1 MAIRQSSENGRDGR
15 TGGVPAPR
23 GGGGGSG
30 GGGRTARG
38 GGRPPRRPRRRGL
51 GERAMGRIFLTPSF
65 AFMAVIALFPVFY
78 AVLMSLY
85 EIRGFHQDFAGLGN
99 YARALTDPGFY
110 NAALNT
116 LVFTA
121 ASVTLEFTVGLG
133 FALIMH
139 QAFVGRGL
147 TRAVILVP
155 WVIPTAVAAQ
165 VWRYMFDHNPGFV
178 NAVLGTDV
186 NWLRDPVWS
195 MVGIIAADVWKT
207 APFVALLL
215 LAGLQTIPK
224 DYYEAAEIDGA
235 GVFQRFWSVTLPLLR
250 PAIVVALLFRTVD
263 ALRMFDF
270 AYVFA
275 GYSNSL
281 ATLSVYA
288 QRFLVAE
295 PRLGYAS
302 ALSTVTFVIV
312 MLVGLAFISRMGRH
326 MVGDTAREVKR

>member
-1 MAIRQSSENGRDGR
+1 MATTQTVRVS
-15 TGGVPAPR
+15 
-23 GGGGGSG
+23 
-30 GGGRTARG
+30 
-38 GGRPPRRPRRRGL
+38 RGL
-51 GERAMGRIFLTPSF
+51 GERAMGRIFLAPSF

-78 AVLMSLY
+78 AIGMSLY
-85 EIRGFHQDFAGLGN
+85 QIRGFRQEFTGVDN
-99 YARALTDPGFY
+99 YVRVLTDSGFF
-110 NAALNT
+110 NAVWNT
-116 LVFTA
+116 LVFTV
-121 ASVTLEFTVGLG
+121 ASVSLEFLVGMA

-139 QAFVGRGL
+139 QAFFGRGL
-147 TRAVILVP
+147 TRAVILIP

-165 VWRYMFDHNPGFV
+165 VWRFMFDPNPGFV
-178 NAVLGTDV
+178 NAVLGTDI

-195 MVGIIAADVWKT
+195 MVGIISADVWKT

-224 DYYEAAEIDGA
+224 DYYEAARVDGA
-235 GVFQRFWSVTLPLLR
+235 NALQRFWNITLPLLR
-250 PAIVVALLFRTVD
+250 PSIVVALLFRTVD

-270 AYVFA
+270 AYVFT

-288 QRFLVAE
+288 QRYLVRD
-295 PRLGYAS
+295 PDLGYAN

-326 MVGDTAREVKR
+326 MIGEAPRKEKR

>member
-1 MAIRQSSENGRDGR
+1 
-15 TGGVPAPR
+15 
-23 GGGGGSG
+23 
-30 GGGRTARG
+30 
-38 GGRPPRRPRRRGL
+38 
-51 GERAMGRIFLTPSF
+51 MGRIFLAPSF

-78 AVLMSLY
+78 AIGMSLY
-85 EIRGFHQDFAGLGN
+85 QIRGFRQEFTGVDN
-99 YARALTDPGFY
+99 YVRVLTDSGFF
-110 NAALNT
+110 NAVWNT
-116 LVFTA
+116 LVFTV
-121 ASVTLEFTVGLG
+121 ASVSLEFLVGMA

-139 QAFVGRGL
+139 QAFFGRGL
-147 TRAVILVP
+147 TRAVILIP

-165 VWRYMFDHNPGFV
+165 VWRFMFDPNPGFV
-178 NAVLGTDV
+178 NAVLGTDI

-195 MVGIIAADVWKT
+195 MVGIISADVWKT

-224 DYYEAAEIDGA
+224 DYYEAARVDGA
-235 GVFQRFWSVTLPLLR
+235 NALQRFWNITLPLLR
-250 PAIVVALLFRTVD
+250 PSIVVALLFRTVD

-270 AYVFA
+270 AYVFT

-288 QRFLVAE
+288 QRYLVRD
-295 PRLGYAS
+295 PDLGYAN

-326 MVGDTAREVKR
+326 MIGEAPRKEKR

>member
-1 MAIRQSSENGRDGR
+1 MATATRDTGTPERGRGAHIRH
-15 TGGVPAPR
+15 
-23 GGGGGSG
+23 
-30 GGGRTARG
+30 
-38 GGRPPRRPRRRGL
+38 GL

-85 EIRGFHQDFAGLGN
+85 RIRGFTREFVGIDN
-99 YARALTDPGFY
+99 YLQALSDPGFY

-116 LVFTA
+116 LVFTV
-121 ASVTLEFTVGLG
+121 ASVSLEFVIGLG

-178 NAVLGTDV
+178 NAVLGADI
-186 NWLRDPVWS
+186 NWLRDPAWS
-195 MVGIIAADVWKT
+195 MAGIIAADVWKT

-215 LAGLQTIPK
+215 LAGLQTIPR
-224 DYYEAAEIDGA
+224 DYYEAAKVDGA
-235 GVFQRFWSVTLPLLR
+235 GVLQRFWSITLPLLR

-295 PRLGYAS
+295 PQLGYAN

-326 MVGDTAREVKR
+326 MVGETAREVKR

>member
-1 MAIRQSSENGRDGR
+1 MAQRSTTDTRVSTR
-15 TGGVPAPR
+15 TSA
-23 GGGGGSG
+23 
-30 GGGRTARG
+30 
-38 GGRPPRRPRRRGL
+38 RGL
-51 GERAMGRIFLTPSF
+51 GERAMGRVFLAPSLG
-65 AFMAVIALFPVFY
+65 FMALIALFPVFY
-78 AVLMSLY
+78 AVGMSLFN
-85 EIRGFHQDFAGLGN
+85 IRGFRQDFIGIDN
-99 YARALTDPGFY
+99 YTRALTDPSFW
-110 NAALNT
+110 NAAKNT
-116 LVFTA
+116 LIFTV
-121 ASVTLEFTVGLG
+121 ASVSLEFVIGMA

-139 QAFVGRGL
+139 QVFIGRGL

-178 NAVLGTDV
+178 NAVLGTEI
-186 NWLRDPVWS
+186 NWLRDPAWS
-195 MVGIIAADVWKT
+195 MVGIISADVWKT

-224 DYYEAAEIDGA
+224 DYYEAAKVDGA
-235 GVFQRFWSVTLPLLR
+235 NALQRFWSITLPLLR

-295 PRLGYAS
+295 PQLGYAN

-326 MVGDTAREVKR
+326 MVGDVAGKERR

>member
-1 MAIRQSSENGRDGR
+1 MAKTQSVS
-15 TGGVPAPR
+15 T
-23 GGGGGSG
+23 
-30 GGGRTARG
+30 
-38 GGRPPRRPRRRGL
+38 RRGL
-51 GERAMGRIFLTPSF
+51 GERAMGRIFLAPSF

-78 AVLMSLY
+78 AIGMSLY
-85 EIRGFHQDFAGLGN
+85 SIRGFHQEFTGFDN
-99 YARALTDPGFY
+99 YARVLTDAGFF
-110 NAALNT
+110 NAVGNT
-116 LVFTA
+116 LVFTV
-121 ASVTLEFTVGLG
+121 ASVSLEFVVGMA

-178 NAVLGTDV
+178 NSVLGTDV
-186 NWLRDPVWS
+186 NWLRDPAWS
-195 MVGIIAADVWKT
+195 MVGIISADVWKT

-224 DYYEAAEIDGA
+224 DYYEAARVDGA
-235 GVFQRFWSVTLPLLR
+235 TVVQRFWFITLPLLR

-295 PRLGYAS
+295 PELGYAN

-312 MLVGLAFISRMGRH
+312 MIVGLAFISRMGRH
-326 MVGDTAREVKR
+326 MVGDVARKEK

>member
-1 MAIRQSSENGRDGR
+1 MATSQTVRVS
-15 TGGVPAPR
+15 
-23 GGGGGSG
+23 
-30 GGGRTARG
+30 
-38 GGRPPRRPRRRGL
+38 RGL
-51 GERAMGRIFLTPSF
+51 GERAMGRIFLAPSF

-78 AVLMSLY
+78 AIGMSLY
-85 EIRGFHQDFAGLGN
+85 QIRGFRQEFTGVDN
-99 YARALTDPGFY
+99 YVRVLTDSGFF
-110 NAALNT
+110 NAVWNT
-116 LVFTA
+116 LVFTV
-121 ASVTLEFTVGLG
+121 ASVSLEFLVGMA

-139 QAFVGRGL
+139 QAFFGRGL
-147 TRAVILVP
+147 TRAVILIP

-165 VWRYMFDHNPGFV
+165 VWRFMFDPNPGFV
-178 NAVLGTDV
+178 NAVLGTDI

-195 MVGIIAADVWKT
+195 MVGIISADVWKT

-224 DYYEAAEIDGA
+224 DYYEAARVDGA
-235 GVFQRFWSVTLPLLR
+235 NALQRFWNITLPLLR
-250 PAIVVALLFRTVD
+250 PSIVVALLFRTVD

-270 AYVFA
+270 AYVFT

-288 QRFLVAE
+288 QRYLVRD
-295 PRLGYAS
+295 PDLGYAN

-326 MVGDTAREVKR
+326 MIGEAPRKEKR

>member
-1 MAIRQSSENGRDGR
+1 
-15 TGGVPAPR
+15 
-23 GGGGGSG
+23 
-30 GGGRTARG
+30 
-38 GGRPPRRPRRRGL
+38 
-51 GERAMGRIFLTPSF
+51 MGRIFLAPSF
-65 AFMAVIALFPVFY
+65 TFMAVIALFPVFY
-78 AVLMSLY
+78 ALWMSLY
-85 EIRGFHQDFAGLGN
+85 QIRGFRQEFIGIDN
-99 YARALTDPGFY
+99 YLRALSDPGFY
-110 NAALNT
+110 NAVLNT
-116 LVFTA
+116 LIFTL
-121 ASVTLEFTVGLG
+121 ASVSLEFVIGLM

-139 QAFVGRGL
+139 QVFVGRGL
-147 TRAVILVP
+147 ARAIILVP

-178 NAVLGTDV
+178 NGVLNTEI
-186 NWLRDPVWS
+186 NWLRDPAWS

-215 LAGLQTIPK
+215 LAGLQTIPR
-224 DYYEAAEIDGA
+224 DYYEAARVDGA
-235 GVFQRFWSVTLPLLR
+235 GAIQRFWSITLPLLR

-295 PRLGYAS
+295 PQLGYAN
-302 ALSTVTFVIV
+302 ALSTVTFVVV

-326 MVGDTAREVKR
+326 MVGDVARRGEKR

>member
-1 MAIRQSSENGRDGR
+1 MVSTAPVRA
-15 TGGVPAPR
+15 PARKPA
-23 GGGGGSG
+23 G
-30 GGGRTARG
+30 T
-38 GGRPPRRPRRRGL
+38 GL
-51 GERAMGRIFLTPSF
+51 GERAMGRIFLAPSF

-78 AVLMSLY
+78 AIGKSLY
-85 EIRGFHQDFAGLGN
+85 DIRGLRQEFIGFGN
-99 YARALTDPGFY
+99 YARALTDSGFF
-110 NAALNT
+110 NAVGNT
-116 LVFTA
+116 FVFTVS
-121 ASVTLEFTVGLG
+121 SVSLEFVIGMV

-155 WVIPTAVAAQ
+155 WVVPTAVAAQ

-178 NAVLGTDV
+178 NAVLGADI
-186 NWLRDPVWS
+186 NWLRDPAWS
-195 MVGIIAADVWKT
+195 MVGIISADVWKT

-215 LAGLQTIPK
+215 LAGLQTIPE
-224 DYYEAAEIDGA
+224 DYYEAAKVDGA
-235 GVFQRFWSVTLPLLR
+235 NALQRFLGITLPLLR
-250 PAIVVALLFRTVD
+250 PSIVVALLFRTVD

-275 GYSNSL
+275 GHSNSL

-295 PRLGYAS
+295 PQLGYAN

-326 MVGDTAREVKR
+326 MVGDVAPRKEKG

>member
-1 MAIRQSSENGRDGR
+1 
-15 TGGVPAPR
+15 
-23 GGGGGSG
+23 
-30 GGGRTARG
+30 
-38 GGRPPRRPRRRGL
+38 
-51 GERAMGRIFLTPSF
+51 MGRIFLTPSF

-78 AVLMSLY
+78 AVVVSLY
-85 EIRGFHQDFAGLGN
+85 RVRGFNSEFVGLGN
-99 YARALTDPGFY
+99 YAQALTDPDFY
-110 NAALNT
+110 NAVLNT
-116 LVFTA
+116 LVFTV
-121 ASVTLEFTVGLG
+121 ASVTLEFVIGMG

-165 VWRYMFDHNPGFV
+165 VWRYMFDHNPGFA
-178 NAVLGTDV
+178 NAVLGAEI
-186 NWLRDPVWS
+186 NWLRDPAWS
-195 MVGIIAADVWKT
+195 MVAIIGADVWKT

-215 LAGLQTIPK
+215 LAGLQTIPG
-224 DYYEAAEIDGA
+224 DYYEAAEVDGA
-235 GVFQRFWSVTLPLLR
+235 GPIQRFWSITLPLLR

-270 AYVFA
+270 AYVFS

-288 QRFLVAE
+288 QRFLIAE
-295 PRLGYAS
+295 PRLGYAN
-302 ALSTVTFVIV
+302 ALSTLTFVVV

-326 MVGDTAREVKR
+326 MVGDAAGEGER

>member
-1 MAIRQSSENGRDGR
+1 MTTTPSVRTRQ
-15 TGGVPAPR
+15 
-23 GGGGGSG
+23 
-30 GGGRTARG
+30 
-38 GGRPPRRPRRRGL
+38 GL
-51 GERAMGRIFLTPSF
+51 GERAMGRVFLAPSF

-78 AVLMSLY
+78 AVGMSLY
-85 EIRGFHQDFAGLGN
+85 EIRGFRREPVGVDNYVRVLG
-99 YARALTDPGFY
+99 DSGFL
-110 NAALNT
+110 NAVGNT
-116 LVFTA
+116 LVFTV
-121 ASVTLEFTVGLG
+121 ASVALEFVIGMA

-165 VWRYMFDHNPGFV
+165 VWRYMFDRNPGFV

-186 NWLRDPVWS
+186 NWLRDPAWT
-195 MVGIIAADVWKT
+195 MVGIISADVWKT

-215 LAGLQTIPK
+215 LAGLQTIPR
-224 DYYEAAEIDGA
+224 DYYEAAKVDGA
-235 GVFQRFWSVTLPLLR
+235 NAVQRFVHVTLPLLR

-275 GYSNSL
+275 GYSNSV

-288 QRFLVAE
+288 QRYLVAD
-295 PRLGYAS
+295 PRLGYAN
-302 ALSTVTFVIV
+302 ALSTVTFVVV

-326 MVGDTAREVKR
+326 MVGDAAGKERR

>member
-1 MAIRQSSENGRDGR
+1 MATIQKTR
-15 TGGVPAPR
+15 VR
-23 GGGGGSG
+23 GGL
-30 GGGRTARG
+30 A
-38 GGRPPRRPRRRGL
+38 
-51 GERAMGRIFLTPSF
+51 ERAMGRVFLAPSL

-78 AVLMSLY
+78 AIGLSLFD
-85 EIRGFHQDFAGLGN
+85 IRGFRREFIGVDN
-99 YARALTDPGFY
+99 YVRALTDYGFFS
-110 NAALNT
+110 AVGNT
-116 LVFTA
+116 LVFTVS
-121 ASVTLEFTVGLG
+121 SVALEFVIGMA

-139 QAFVGRGL
+139 QVFVGRGL

-155 WVIPTAVAAQ
+155 WVVPTAVAAQ
-165 VWRYMFDHNPGFV
+165 VWRFMFDHNPGFV
-178 NAVLGTDV
+178 NAVLGTDI
-186 NWLRDPVWS
+186 NWLRDPAWS
-195 MVGIIAADVWKT
+195 MVGMISADVWKT

-215 LAGLQTIPK
+215 LAGLQTIPR
-224 DYYEAAEIDGA
+224 DYYEAAKMDGA
-235 GVFQRFWSVTLPLLR
+235 NAVQRFWSITLPLLR

-288 QRFLVAE
+288 QRYLVAE
-295 PRLGYAS
+295 PQLGYAN

-326 MVGDTAREVKR
+326 MVGDVGRKEKR

>member
-1 MAIRQSSENGRDGR
+1 MSDSTD
-15 TGGVPAPR
+15 VAPDVAK
-23 GGGGGSG
+23 
-30 GGGRTARG
+30 TV
-38 GGRPPRRPRRRGL
+38 RRRAHGL
-51 GERAMGRIFLTPSF
+51 GERAIGRIFLAPSI
-65 AFMAVIALFPVFY
+65 AFMALIALFPVFY
-78 AVLMSLY
+78 AIWMSLY
-85 EIRGFHQDFAGLGN
+85 DIRGFNREPVGVEN
-99 YARALTDPGFY
+99 YVRALTDPGFW
-110 NAALNT
+110 NAAQNT
-116 LVFTA
+116 LIFTV
-121 ASVTLEFTVGLG
+121 ASVSLEFVVGMA

-178 NAVLGTDV
+178 NAVLGTDI
-186 NWLRDPVWS
+186 NWLRDPAWS
-195 MVGIIAADVWKT
+195 MVGIISADVWKT

-224 DYYEAAEIDGA
+224 DYYEAAKMDGA
-235 GVFQRFWSVTLPLLR
+235 NVFQRFWTITLPLLR

-270 AYVFA
+270 TYVFS

-295 PRLGYAS
+295 PQPGYAN

-312 MLVGLAFISRMGRH
+312 MLVGLTFISRMGRH
-326 MVGDTAREVKR
+326 MVGDVGRKEKR

>member
-1 MAIRQSSENGRDGR
+1 
-15 TGGVPAPR
+15 
-23 GGGGGSG
+23 
-30 GGGRTARG
+30 
-38 GGRPPRRPRRRGL
+38 
-51 GERAMGRIFLTPSF
+51 MGRIFLAPSLG
-65 AFMAVIALFPVFY
+65 FMALIALFPVIY
-78 AVLMSLY
+78 AVGMSLY
-85 EIRGFHQDFAGLGN
+85 NIRGFNQDFVGVEN
-99 YARALTDPGFY
+99 YVRALTDPSFW
-110 NAALNT
+110 NAVKNT
-116 LVFTA
+116 LIFTV
-121 ASVTLEFTVGLG
+121 ASVSLEFVVGMA

-178 NAVLGTDV
+178 NAVLGTDI
-186 NWLRDPVWS
+186 NWLRDPAWS
-195 MVGIIAADVWKT
+195 MVGIISADVWKT

-224 DYYEAAEIDGA
+224 DYYEAAKVDGA
-235 GVFQRFWSVTLPLLR
+235 NVFQRFWLITLPLLR

-270 AYVFA
+270 AYVFS

-288 QRFLVAE
+288 QRYLVAE
-295 PRLGYAS
+295 PQLGYAN

-312 MLVGLAFISRMGRH
+312 MIVGLGFISRMGRH
-326 MVGDTAREVKR
+326 MVGDVGRKEKR

>member
-1 MAIRQSSENGRDGR
+1 
-15 TGGVPAPR
+15 
-23 GGGGGSG
+23 
-30 GGGRTARG
+30 
-38 GGRPPRRPRRRGL
+38 
-51 GERAMGRIFLTPSF
+51 MGRVFLAPSF

-78 AVLMSLY
+78 AVGISLY
-85 EIRGFHQDFAGLGN
+85 DIRGFRQEFTGADNYLRVLG
-99 YARALTDPGFY
+99 DSGFL
-110 NAALNT
+110 NAVGNT

-121 ASVTLEFTVGLG
+121 ASVSLEFVIGMA

-147 TRAVILVP
+147 TRAVILIP

-165 VWRYMFDHNPGFV
+165 VWRYMFDRNPGFV
-178 NAVLGTDV
+178 NSVLGTDI
-186 NWLRDPVWS
+186 NWLRDPSWA
-195 MVGIIAADVWKT
+195 MVGIISADVWKT

-215 LAGLQTIPK
+215 LAGLQTIPR
-224 DYYEAAEIDGA
+224 DYYEAAKVDGA
-235 GVFQRFWSVTLPLLR
+235 GVLQRFWTITLPLLR

-270 AYVFA
+270 AYVFT

-288 QRFLVAE
+288 QRYLVRD
-295 PRLGYAS
+295 PDLGYAN
-302 ALSTVTFVIV
+302 ALSTVTFIIV

-326 MVGDTAREVKR
+326 MVGDVARKEK